1 MISDDLGKAP
11 SRLRIPPRKLN
22 TVTTCCGQALY
33 QECVIYCEEEAQ
45 LIRFFSASPEAR
57 KTGLAPRTG
66 FSPRHLLPGMK
77 PATGAIT
84 GLLYLFAAPAFA
96 QQDPGV
102 RGGLNNTAGY
112 LQYQGIPI
120 PHPPVISPNPTT
132 GATITANE
140 LASFNEGINRA
151 GQLESTCDDCADVT
165 DGSPVT
171 GLGELDPVFPQFHTN
186 SNGLGAR
193 HNADQCFVCHAQ
205 PTLGGSG
212 GFIVPNPG
220 QATPQLPENPL
231 FRLVPLRFGKRNT
244 VPSFELQYGPIREVR
259 FKYNADGT
267 RDGGVHQLWV
277 VKGITTDPTI
287 PNCALTQP
295 NFAAQYAAGNLSF
308 RIPLQMLGL
317 GLIES
322 IQDREILS
330 VFNSSASQRAALG
343 ITGHPNRSGNDGTI
357 TRFGW
362 KAQNKSITMFA
373 GEAYNV
379 EMGITNELFPTA
391 TEEDP
396 NCQGPDKPEPNDV
409 TRTQSDDVGPPA
421 NQSFNNPLHILADW
435 MQFQL
440 LMRFT
445 DAPQPASN
453 PSASA
458 QRGQVVFNNIG
469 CALCHV
475 PQMVTAPVMNSAVL
489 QNRPVNLFS
498 DLLVHHMGAGLA
510 DNIIQ
515 GGAGPG
521 QFRTTP
527 LWGVGQRL
535 FFLHDGRT
543 SDLLQAILAHFS
555 LATSESTVSTT
566 STDSSVP
573 STISVPE
580 YPASEANAVIL
591 KFKAL
596 SVSDQQAV
604 LDFLR
609 SL

>member
-1 MISDDLGKAP
+1 MFLLAP
-11 SRLRIPPRKLN
+11 S
-22 TVTTCCGQALY
+22 
-33 QECVIYCEEEAQ
+33 
-45 LIRFFSASPEAR
+45 
-57 KTGLAPRTG
+57 
-66 FSPRHLLPGMK
+66 
-77 PATGAIT
+77 
-84 GLLYLFAAPAFA
+84 AFA
-96 QQDPGV
+96 QQDSGV
-102 RGGLNNTAGY
+102 RDGLNNTAGY

-140 LASFNEGINRA
+140 LALFNEGINRA
-151 GQLESTCDDCADVT
+151 GQLESTCDECADVT

-171 GLGELDPVFPQFHTN
+171 GVGEIDPVFPQFHTN

-220 QATPQLPENPL
+220 QGTPQLPENPL
-231 FRLVPLRFGKRNT
+231 FRLVPLRFGKQNT

-259 FKYNADGT
+259 FQYNPDGT
-267 RDGGVHQLWV
+267 RDGGVHQLWTV
-277 VKGITTDPTI
+277 RGITRDPTI

-295 NFAAQYAAGNLSF
+295 NFAAQNSAGNLSF

-322 IQDREILS
+322 IQDQTILTS
-330 VFNSSASQRAALG
+330 FNNTANQRAALG

-373 GEAYNV
+373 AEAYNV

-396 NCQGPDKPEPNDV
+396 NCQGPEKPEPNDV
-409 TRTQSDDVGPPA
+409 TRTAPDDSI
-421 NQSFNNPLHILADW
+421 NQAFNNPLHILADW
-435 MQFQL
+435 MMFQVM
-440 LMRFT
+440 MRFT
-445 DAPQPASN
+445 DGPQPA
-453 PSASA
+453 PMSASA

-469 CALCHV
+469 CGLCHT
-475 PQMVTAPVMNSAVL
+475 PQMQTAPVMNSAVL
-489 QNRPVNLFS
+489 QNRPVNLYS
-498 DLLVHHMGAGLA
+498 DLLVHHMGPGLA

-515 GGAGPG
+515 GAAGPDE
-521 QFRTTP
+521 FRTAP

-543 SDLLQAILAHFS
+543 SDLLQAILAHYS
-555 LATSESTVSTT
+555 IAGS
-566 STDSSVP
+566 
-573 STISVPE
+573 ISVNISLLSGSCLLCVSE
-580 YPASEANAVIL
+580 TVNCQASEANAVIMQ
-591 KFKAL
+591 FKAL
-596 SVSDQQAV
+596 SVSDEQAV